1 MMREQRRALVELVGV
16 DVRNRARDS
25 FVGSRA
31 PLRQLRVVGHLLRQR
46 MLERVL
52 GDRIQALRVNQLG
65 RNEIPKLGLELLR
78 R

>member
-52 GDRIQALRVNQLG
+52 GDRIQALRVNELG
-65 RNEIPKLGLELLR
+65 RDELPKLGLELLR